1 MKPAR
6 AHPLWLPW
14 AAAVGALALGAA
26 WLLSPSTRDEPAP
39 PPHAAVE
46 PLPLPQ
52 AVVPGPASA
61 ASVAAHVSGTANPPA
76 ILAASGPARQP
87 AIGSEGYGPHIEQA
101 RAGEDPQAAW
111 DAVRWLRDCASN
123 EARRG
128 NTEQVRNQGVA
139 PEFMTERLRE
149 IDAEARLCQTV
160 TPQHRAWL
168 AELSARAMRA
178 GVPEAAS
185 AYASAVFPGD
195 LTPEQRREVADA
207 MRRDAASGHGGS
219 LLAAITA
226 HEAWGLRDEER
237 LAYLIALAGL
247 RGEAARAET
256 TKALMAS
263 GALRFKAS
271 FTPEQLEAAKEEGE
285 RILARIP
292 ARREP

>member
-1 MKPAR
+1 MKPVR
-6 AHPLWLPW
+6 ANPSWLPW

-39 PPHAAVE
+39 PPHAAAE

-52 AVVPGPASA
+52 AVVPRPASG
-61 ASVAAHVSGTANPPA
+61 ASVAALVSDTAHPPA
-76 ILAASGPARQP
+76 IPAASGPAGRP

-111 DAVRWLRDCASN
+111 EAVRWLRDCASN

-160 TPQHRAWL
+160 TPQHHAWL
-168 AELSARAMRA
+168 AELAARAMRA

-185 AYASAVFPGD
+185 AYASAVFPAD
-195 LTPEQRREVADA
+195 LTPEQRREVADS
-207 MRRDAASGHGGS
+207 MRRDAASGHAAS

-237 LAYLIALAGL
+237 LAYFLALSGM
-247 RGEAARAET
+247 RGEAASAET
-256 TKALMAS
+256 SKALMAS
-263 GALRFKAS
+263 GAIRFKKP
-271 FTPEQLEAAKEEGE
+271 FTPEQMAAARIAGQE
-285 RILARIP
+285 ILARAGSKP
-292 ARREP
+292 